1 MKLHWHCSSCGQDEV
16 TPREEA
22 ALRLQSIGRLKRGVR
37 VETDLLLELAR
48 ISAKELTCSVCG
60 AAGLELRDGL
70 PTQDDFGRRCEVCGQ
85 SIDPERLE
93 IFPDSTRCTACQ
105 KGDERGA
112 HSASVAEY
120 CSSCGSQLVLV
131 KSTKGV
137 TRYQMSCPQCRR

>member
-60 AAGLELRDGL
+60 AAG
-70 PTQDDFGRRCEVCGQ
+70 
-85 SIDPERLE
+85 
-93 IFPDSTRCTACQ
+93 STR
-105 KGDERGA
+105 
-112 HSASVAEY
+112 
-120 CSSCGSQLVLV
+120 
-131 KSTKGV
+131 
-137 TRYQMSCPQCRR
+137 